1 MIAPNL
7 TWGLSSLIILHL
19 LLNMLNISDTI
30 VRPVYY
36 RIIQRR
42 GNGWA
47 FKEGE
52 PFINLFNAPLLSQ
65 EDIFAAFETSMKK
78 VAIALFRINGG
89 KQGYY
94 IANILDKQY
103 YYCGTQWEDVKIKL
117 KELGIGRDD
126 PI

>member
-1 MIAPNL
+1 
-7 TWGLSSLIILHL
+7 
-19 LLNMLNISDTI
+19 MLNISDTI

-65 EDIFAAFETSMKK
+65 KDIFTAFETSMKK
-78 VAIALFRINGG
+78 VAMRKPPLRERAFPHQWWKAGLLYC
-89 KQGYY
+89 QY
-94 IANILDKQY
+94 I
-103 YYCGTQWEDVKIKL
+103 G
-117 KELGIGRDD
+117 
-126 PI
+126 

>member
-1 MIAPNL
+1 
-7 TWGLSSLIILHL
+7 
-19 LLNMLNISDTI
+19 MLNISDTI

-65 EDIFAAFETSMKK
+65 EDIFAAFGTSMKK

-103 YYCGTQWEDVKIKL
+103 YYCGMQWEDVKIKL

>member
-1 MIAPNL
+1 M
-7 TWGLSSLIILHL
+7 
-19 LLNMLNISDTI
+19 SDFSTTI
-30 VRPVYY
+30 VRPLYY
-36 RIIQRR
+36 RIIERR

-47 FKEGE
+47 FKEGT
-52 PFINLFNAPLLSQ
+52 PFINFLNAPLLSH
-65 EDIFAAFETSMKK
+65 EDIYAAFGTSMKK

-103 YYCGTQWEDVKIKL
+103 YYCGTQWEDVKTKL

-126 PI
+126 PFQDKD

>member
-19 LLNMLNISDTI
+19 LLNMLNISDTV